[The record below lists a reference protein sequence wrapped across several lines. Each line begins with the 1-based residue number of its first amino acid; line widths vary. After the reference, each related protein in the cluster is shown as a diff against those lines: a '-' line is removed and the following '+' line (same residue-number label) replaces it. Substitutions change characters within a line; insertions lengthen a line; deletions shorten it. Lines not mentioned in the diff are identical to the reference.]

1 MNCKNHPKRETN
13 VSCSSCGQGL
23 CPDCMVYT
31 PVGVKCR
38 ECSAPSRGM
47 LRKGKASQYVGA
59 AIAGLGAS
67 IVGGLILSLTI
78 RSSLIISLIFGYLI
92 GEVVRR
98 GARGN
103 RGPIFMAIAGVS
115 AFIGLSITGLGLGPI
130 ALLFSAISA
139 GIAAYRLSE

>member
-1 MNCKNHPKRETN
+1 
-13 VSCSSCGQGL
+13 
-23 CPDCMVYT
+23 
-31 PVGVKCR
+31 
-38 ECSAPSRGM
+38 M